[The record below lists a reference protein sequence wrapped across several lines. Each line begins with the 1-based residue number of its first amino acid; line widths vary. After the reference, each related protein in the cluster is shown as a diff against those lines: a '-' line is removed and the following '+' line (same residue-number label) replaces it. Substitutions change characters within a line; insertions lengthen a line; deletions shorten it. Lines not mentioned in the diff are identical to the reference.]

1 MRKIAA
7 CDDSCPERSY
17 LQPCKEISSGHRN
30 AYSTLASYSS
40 KCAAVD
46 DLPEKRSDQT
56 HVELRP
62 IIIPYMGTAR
72 SISWTDFKFVYNY

>member
-1 MRKIAA
+1 MFA
-7 CDDSCPERSY
+7 RST
-17 LQPCKEISSGHRN
+17 N
-30 AYSTLASYSS
+30 ALP
-40 KCAAVD
+40 VD

-62 IIIPYMGTAR
+62 IIIPYMGTVR